1 MKYTTPNYEVEV
13 VETNDVITVS
23 VANPIY
29 VNGNDE
35 AVGTV
40 QTNEENGTVNVKIPE
55 VGKVFI

>member
-29 VNGNDE
+29 ANGNDE
-35 AVGTV
+35 PVGTV

>member
-23 VANPIY
+23 VADPIY
-29 VNGNDE
+29 VAGKDE

-40 QTNEENGTVNVKIPE
+40 QTNEDKGTVNVKIPE